1 VTRTARRTFLP
12 AATLAAGL
20 LVLAAAGCSTV
31 PPDGT
36 PIIRAVPPSGVGVPT
51 AVGEDG
57 VIVIFKPGDRI
68 DLDFDV
74 AGSIAHVEGEG
85 GGRTLVIDREFLVWS
100 GPKGASISFDDGRT
114 WAPADEA
121 IAGEFGVDWRRA
133 SPGDGGQV
141 NRIILSVTASP
152 R

>member
-1 VTRTARRTFLP
+1 MSLFRITSRAVAVATATVL
-12 AATLAAGL
+12 TLA
-20 LVLAAAGCSTV
+20 VAGCSTV

-36 PIIRAVPPSGVGVPT
+36 PIIRAVPPAGEGVPT
-51 AVGEDG
+51 AVGDEG

-74 AGSIAHVEGEG
+74 TGSIGHVEGEG

-100 GPKGASISFDDGRT
+100 GPRGASISFDDGRS
-114 WAPADEA
+114 WAPADQA
-121 IAGEFGVDWRRA
+121 ITGDFNVDWRRA
-133 SPGDGGQV
+133 SAVDGGQV
-141 NRIILSVTASP
+141 NQVLLSVTASP